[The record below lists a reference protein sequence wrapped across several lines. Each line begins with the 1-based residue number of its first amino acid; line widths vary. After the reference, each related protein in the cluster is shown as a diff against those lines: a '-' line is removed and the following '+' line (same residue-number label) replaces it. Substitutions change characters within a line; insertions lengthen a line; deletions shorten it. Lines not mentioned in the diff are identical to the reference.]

1 MFSSN
6 FPFSSSQQFVF
17 LQKYGEMILEIADK
31 VSTTHGDCSN
41 LSVREVMSP
50 FTVIIPP
57 FVVEGDNQDEEVLQH
72 YLQSPMW
79 QIPPDIVA
87 YSCSRPIAKE
97 LAKQLSS
104 VDLQTTH

>member
-1 MFSSN
+1 M
-6 FPFSSSQQFVF
+6 
-17 LQKYGEMILEIADK
+17 QKHGEKILEIADN
-31 VSTTHGDCSN
+31 VSKSHGDCSK

-57 FVVEGDNQDEEVLQH
+57 FIVEGDNQDEEVLQH

-97 LAKQLSS
+97 LAKQISL
-104 VDLQTTH
+104 VDLQTIE